1 MNKTY
6 RLVWRASANAFVAVA
21 ECCRAKGKG
30 GARGSALVLAGVV
43 SSLLSSGAALAAP
56 GLTEL
61 PTGGKLVAGS
71 ASISGANG
79 HLSIQQST
87 PRAAIDWQSF
97 NVGSQAQVQFLQPSA
112 ASVTLNRVLGGQAS
126 EILGRIQANG
136 QVFLVNPSGVYFGRG
151 ASVNVGALVA
161 TTHSISNTDFM
172 AGKNTFARL
181 GSTGSVVNEGQLR
194 AALEAGLGGYIA
206 LMAPEVRNQGVIV
219 AQLGT
224 VALASGESITLDI
237 SGSHTLAGL
246 TVSPSQ
252 IKSLVDNRHLVE
264 APGGLIILSAQ
275 AANALQGGVVKNSG
289 DLEASGLVQDGGR
302 IRLVASDQIDVGGS
316 LRANAAPSSNGDGGS
331 ITAIA
336 DLKNPDSV
344 TMVSAVI
351 SAKGGD
357 LGGQGGFVETS
368 ASRLKIDSPT
378 RVDTLGA
385 TGNVGMWLLDP
396 VNITVQAVGGDVTGS
411 TIATALQTTDV
422 TLDSNIGSCTGVACG
437 VLGGTAGDITVNDAI
452 ATTVDGLPTTLTLNA
467 FKNIAIN
474 AAISNAGAS
483 ALNVVLNSDSTRN
496 GIGGVTLNG
505 TGSIAT
511 NGGNVELYG
520 NSIDL
525 QAGSSINT
533 TPVAPFPSGVI
544 ALIGNAMT
552 IAGAVTGNAD
562 LNIMPLTANK
572 TIGIAGGAGDIQLT
586 ATNFSTDFS
595 NTFSGIN
602 IGDLTT
608 GTITVGAAGVTIAA
622 GAGVPV
628 TFQTN
633 AGMVLNGGLNAA
645 GLQLNLFDGLA
656 SMSSFSGSGN
666 ISAAT
671 LFLAGSGTTQF
682 LLNTAIGNN
691 VTTLVGLNGSGN
703 LSFYNSTAL
712 SVGNIFGLGVATDG
726 LIDIQTLNGNLTV
739 TQAITTTSAAA
750 NAITLNAGRAETAL
764 TAGASN
770 IHITGAGTVTA
781 AAGIAKLYSGSVAG
795 STGLTALVGSGSGRF
810 RYSSDEVTSNFSA
823 ALSTGLNAI
832 YRESSAITV
841 QQMAVVSTY
850 GTAFAPVG
858 YEVAAGTLQNGD
870 INVGTIGATLGSSG
884 SAASPVGAY
893 DLSITGLFPYSSLGY
908 ALTGATNTGG
918 HTITQRPIN
927 LTANAGQTKI
937 YGNTDPTLTYATE
950 ANGINSGIV
959 GSDTFTGA
967 PTRAAG
973 ENVGSTYAIGQGT
986 LANSNYLINFVAD
999 NFAITQRPI
1008 TVTADAKSK
1017 VYGDADPALTY
1028 AVTTGNLVTG
1038 DNLTGVLTRATG
1050 ENVNTYTIDASAL
1063 ANSNYLITATNGTL
1077 TINPAPLTVTADDQT
1092 RLYGAANPSLTTS
1105 VTGFVNGETAL
1116 TAAGYTGSGGASTT
1130 ATPSTN
1136 VGAATITASA
1146 GTLAATNYD
1155 FSTLTN
1161 GTLTINKAP
1170 LTVTADDQTRLYG
1183 AANPSLTTTV
1193 TGFVN
1198 GETTA
1203 TAAGYTGSGGAST
1216 TATPSTN
1223 VGAATISASA
1233 GTLAATNYD
1242 FSTLTNGTLTIN
1254 KAPLTVTAND
1264 AGFAQTGVAY
1274 SGGNG
1279 VAYSGFVNGEAS
1291 NVLGGALS
1299 YSGTSQG
1306 AINPG
1311 TYTITPG
1318 GLTSSNYALAFT
1330 NGTLTISATVAPTF
1344 TPLPISVSTPAPPSS
1359 ISNSEIAGSSITQG
1373 QSVLPSDA
1381 AGSAPL
1387 TISDQPAA
1395 SDSPGLTDAGVSTD
1409 TGTSASANP
1418 PATVTPDSLASMS
1431 TEQIRE
1437 ITPAQIASLDA
1448 PALQALQPSQL
1459 SALTKQQVQALS
1471 TQQVQQLNLSQIQ
1484 AMVPQN
1490 FATLSLPQVTALLP
1504 AAKRDLL
1511 RLAAVARESGSSPR
1525 MDFRQANEFAQS
1537 LAPFMQQL
1545 QLSEEFGQRV
1555 AAMPWNP
1562 ALAKLRNGEWP
1573 TFPGMQ
1579 VGMVR
1584 VADSADNN
1592 DPLVRMAAE
1601 IGGYFST
1608 KTAETLFRR
1617 VEQLIPVKRL
1627 LQGKAVRT
1635 LLDASPI
1642 VGNLLSLYTVT
1653 TGKDALTGETVDD
1666 VERALAM
1673 LGTVPGGGAL
1683 LKVAG
1688 KSSFGLV
1695 QKLLLKANQGKLTQI
1710 KDVGEL
1716 ANQLVNAFQAEA
1728 ATGNAPAT
1736 PEITMVAQNL
1746 FKKLTLSP

>member
-126 EILGRIQANG
+126 EILGRIAANG

-219 AQLGT
+219 AQLGA

-336 DLKNPDSV
+336 DLKTPDSV
-344 TMVSAVI
+344 TKVSAVI

-633 AGMVLNGGLNAA
+633 AGMVLNGDLNAVD
-645 GLQLNLFDGLA
+645 LQLNLFDGLA
-656 SMSSFSGSGN
+656 SMSTFSGSGN

-770 IHITGAGTVTA
+770 IRITGAGTVTA

-850 GTAFAPVG
+850 GTAFGPVG

-959 GSDTFTGA
+959 GSD
-967 PTRAAG
+967 
-973 ENVGSTYAIGQGT
+973 
-986 LANSNYLINFVAD
+986 
-999 NFAITQRPI
+999 
-1008 TVTADAKSK
+1008 
-1017 VYGDADPALTY
+1017 
-1028 AVTTGNLVTG
+1028 
-1038 DNLTGVLTRATG
+1038 
-1050 ENVNTYTIDASAL
+1050 
-1063 ANSNYLITATNGTL
+1063 
-1077 TINPAPLTVTADDQT
+1077 
-1092 RLYGAANPSLTTS
+1092 
-1105 VTGFVNGETAL
+1105 
-1116 TAAGYTGSGGASTT
+1116 
-1130 ATPSTN
+1130 
-1136 VGAATITASA
+1136 
-1146 GTLAATNYD
+1146 
-1155 FSTLTN
+1155 
-1161 GTLTINKAP
+1161 
-1170 LTVTADDQTRLYG
+1170 
-1183 AANPSLTTTV
+1183 
-1193 TGFVN
+1193 
-1198 GETTA
+1198 
-1203 TAAGYTGSGGAST
+1203 
-1216 TATPSTN
+1216 
-1223 VGAATISASA
+1223 
-1233 GTLAATNYD
+1233 
-1242 FSTLTNGTLTIN
+1242 
-1254 KAPLTVTAND
+1254 
-1264 AGFAQTGVAY
+1264 
-1274 SGGNG
+1274 
-1279 VAYSGFVNGEAS
+1279 
-1291 NVLGGALS
+1291 
-1299 YSGTSQG
+1299 
-1306 AINPG
+1306 
-1311 TYTITPG
+1311 
-1318 GLTSSNYALAFT
+1318 
-1330 NGTLTISATVAPTF
+1330 
-1344 TPLPISVSTPAPPSS
+1344 
-1359 ISNSEIAGSSITQG
+1359 
-1373 QSVLPSDA
+1373 
-1381 AGSAPL
+1381 
-1387 TISDQPAA
+1387 
-1395 SDSPGLTDAGVSTD
+1395 
-1409 TGTSASANP
+1409 
-1418 PATVTPDSLASMS
+1418 
-1431 TEQIRE
+1431 
-1437 ITPAQIASLDA
+1437 
-1448 PALQALQPSQL
+1448 
-1459 SALTKQQVQALS
+1459 
-1471 TQQVQQLNLSQIQ
+1471 
-1484 AMVPQN
+1484 
-1490 FATLSLPQVTALLP
+1490 
-1504 AAKRDLL
+1504 
-1511 RLAAVARESGSSPR
+1511 
-1525 MDFRQANEFAQS
+1525 
-1537 LAPFMQQL
+1537 
-1545 QLSEEFGQRV
+1545 
-1555 AAMPWNP
+1555 
-1562 ALAKLRNGEWP
+1562 
-1573 TFPGMQ
+1573 
-1579 VGMVR
+1579 
-1584 VADSADNN
+1584 
-1592 DPLVRMAAE
+1592 
-1601 IGGYFST
+1601 
-1608 KTAETLFRR
+1608 
-1617 VEQLIPVKRL
+1617 
-1627 LQGKAVRT
+1627 
-1635 LLDASPI
+1635 
-1642 VGNLLSLYTVT
+1642 
-1653 TGKDALTGETVDD
+1653 
-1666 VERALAM
+1666 
-1673 LGTVPGGGAL
+1673 
-1683 LKVAG
+1683 
-1688 KSSFGLV
+1688 
-1695 QKLLLKANQGKLTQI
+1695 
-1710 KDVGEL
+1710 
-1716 ANQLVNAFQAEA
+1716 
-1728 ATGNAPAT
+1728 
-1736 PEITMVAQNL
+1736 
-1746 FKKLTLSP
+1746 